1 MPTKDQLKVLA
12 LVCGCVFLLVGAGLY
27 TGYIA
32 FTMGGET
39 TTTTTDETTGPAG
52 PSDFYTDIHLGG
64 NQDEATGANRDVNN
78 ADFPYKA
85 NAKLKFTEKDW
96 LSKAAVSGSGTI
108 QVYDYNSEELI
119 ETLTFSSGTI
129 TGTNLFTSGQH
140 LKFEVTESG
149 YVNYFGAFTVPW
161 SNDDDIA
168 TLEFTIYIV
177 DIATWAQSCEFAN
190 KTVIAD
196 AGTLNTTEDLTGGLA
211 ELIFDNTHEVDDDGW
226 ASCYD
231 FLKNVWRNAY
241 FFLHFTGTGTDSVI
255 ISSTDASYERV
266 VIAADNDVWI
276 FWKLTDNDLSR
287 DLLPDGTTRNP
298 TGRYEMGVLLELS
311 GITSGDSVTCTYG
324 VTYNADA
331 SYLRTYNQWFPQ
343 AGNTVVSDTLVIAP

>member
-1 MPTKDQLKVLA
+1 MG
-12 LVCGCVFLLVGAGLY
+12 LVSL
-27 TGYIA
+27 TI
-32 FTMGGET
+32 TGET
-39 TTTTTDETTGPAG
+39 TTTTPPVTTGDAG
-52 PSDFYTDIHLGG
+52 PSDFFTDIHLAG
-64 NQDEATGANRDVNN
+64 NLDEATGANRDANN

-96 LSKAAVSGSGTI
+96 LSKAAVSGSGTM
-108 QVYDYNSEELI
+108 QVYDHNSEELL

-140 LKFEVTESG
+140 LKFELTESG

-168 TLEFTIYIV
+168 TLEFTVYIV
-177 DIATWAQSCEFAN
+177 DIATWEQSCAFAN
-190 KTVIAD
+190 ETSIAD
-196 AGTLNTTEDLTGGLA
+196 AATLNVTTDLTGGLA
-211 ELIFDNTHEVDDDGW
+211 ELIFKNTHAVDDDGW

-231 FLKNVWRNAY
+231 FLKDVWRNAY

-255 ISSTDASYERV
+255 ISSTDATYQRV
-266 VIAADNDVWI
+266 VIAADNDVWV

-287 DLLPDGTTRNP
+287 DLWPDGTTRDPN
-298 TGRYEMGVLLELS
+298 GRYEMGVLLELS

-343 AGNTVVSDTLVIAP
+343 AGNTVVTDTLVIAP